1 MKSWERLVLGLTMIF
16 ILGLATR
23 IYLEKYTY
31 IFGFDSYWFARMASY
46 IVQMGHLPKYDPVA
60 FRGFPPVPIDWELSM
75 DFPAWVYHLVYG
87 AHYIQQNMLMVFKW
101 LPASF
106 GATGSLIM
114 GIFGYVL
121 GGPLLGLLTGF
132 FAATNPGYIY
142 RTLSG
147 FYEDDATSFFIP
159 LAFIF
164 AYLAYRSK
172 DRKWYWIYTILAGIT
187 LLIQAISWDGFFIV
201 PYTVFVFT
209 VLYLAYVILDY
220 IRRYV
225 PDHVSWWDWAVI
237 GLGGVF
243 AVIAGIFV
251 KTLAYSEAADAL
263 ALTGALT
270 PTTIFTLAT
279 PYIAIFFFGVATA
292 AAILWL
298 HTDERKYIYVTL
310 GAVVFAIL
318 TYMGPANNGFITE
331 ITDSNGVARRIGF
344 QSTSFS
350 MLFLGSLLM
359 ILVSGLAGGLATI
372 LFEKRKDMRGII
384 DWKLLGVIY
393 VPLLFAVLSGPINGN
408 NWYQPVINTIQ
419 WNFFPEMSKGVG
431 VHSAVLKPH
440 MGFIEPKT
448 DGIGSAI
455 IGEETYGFANWP
467 AKYGIL
473 ALIVLTSIPFMFY
486 RSEKNR
492 YFLFLLAWLALTWW
506 AAWYQL
512 KFCYYLGLPIAIAS
526 AVVLADLYTRGS
538 SKPARAAIMAVIA
551 LVSISMISTAVYHT
565 ATRIPMLLTSAEAQ
579 EMNLAPKGL
588 PLFSAASG
596 QDYIDMFKWIDANT
610 PKDANLLDWWSIGHW
625 LTFFTGRGVM
635 TDNTNYYYQAD
646 VEAAQFFLAPD
657 ENAAYAIAS
666 KRHMNYVIF
675 QPEFL
680 WQGYSLALYALQTS
694 DLRDPRLAN
703 YAAGKIYCER
713 VGKSIVTGKP
723 YYICLQ
729 NGSTLAT
736 LSAKQWADIPP
747 FEPQYYR
754 EFNEATRIRI
764 GNREYAVYK
773 LSESQK
779 GGTLILLAP
788 GMNNSMI
795 VRMLLDVPME
805 HFRLAWVAPH
815 HGVMVYKIQ

>member
-1 MKSWERLVLGLTMIF
+1 MVLGLTMIF

-46 IVQMGHLPKYDPVA
+46 IVQYGHLPKYDPVA
-60 FRGFPPVPIDWELSM
+60 FRGFPPEPIDWELSM
-75 DFPAWVYHLVYG
+75 DFPAWAYHLVYG
-87 AHYIQQNMLMVFKW
+87 AKYVQQNLLMVFKW

-114 GIFGYVL
+114 GILGYVI
-121 GGPLLGLLTGF
+121 GGPLLGMLTGF

-172 DRKWYWIYTILAGIT
+172 DRKRYWLYTILAGIT

-201 PYTVFVFT
+201 PYTVVVFT
-209 VLYLAYVILDY
+209 MLYVAYVALDFL
-220 IRRYV
+220 RRYV
-225 PDHVSWWDWAVI
+225 PEGADWWDWAVMGI
-237 GLGGVF
+237 GGIF
-243 AVIAGIFV
+243 AVLVGIFV
-251 KTLAYSEAADAL
+251 KTLAMAEASDAL
-263 ALTGALT
+263 ALTGTLT
-270 PTTIFTLAT
+270 ATTLFTLAT
-279 PYIAIFFFGVATA
+279 PYIAIFFFGVAATA
-292 AAILWL
+292 TVLWL
-298 HTDERKYIYVTL
+298 RTDDRKYLYVTL
-310 GAVVFAIL
+310 GSVVFAFL
-318 TYMGPANNGFITE
+318 TYMGPASNGFVTE
-331 ITDSNGVARRIGF
+331 ITDANGVARRIGF

-350 MLFLGSLLM
+350 MFFFGSLLM
-359 ILVSGLAGGLATI
+359 ILVSSLAGSLAA
-372 LFEKRKDMRGII
+372 LLYERRKDMHGIV
-384 DWKLLGVIY
+384 DWKLLGVVYI
-393 VPLLFAVLSGPINGN
+393 PLLFAALSGPINGYD
-408 NWYQPVINTIQ
+408 WYQPVINTVQ
-419 WNFFPEMSKGVG
+419 WNFFPEMSRGVG
-431 VHSAVLKPH
+431 AHSATLHPH

-448 DGIGSAI
+448 AGIGSAI

-473 ALIVLTSIPFMFY
+473 AIIVLLSVPFLFY
-486 RSEKNR
+486 RSEKDK
-492 YFLFLLAWLALTWW
+492 YFIFLLAWLALTWW
-506 AAWYQL
+506 AAWYKL

-526 AVVLADLYTRGS
+526 AVVLADIYARIS
-538 SKPARAAIMAVIA
+538 SRAVKAAVMAVIA
-551 LVSISMISTAVYHT
+551 LISVSMVSTAVYHT

-588 PLFSAASG
+588 PLFTASSG
-596 QDYIDMFKWIDANT
+596 EDYIALFKWIDANT
-610 PKDANLLDWWSIGHW
+610 PKDANLLNWWSIGHW
-625 LTFFTGRGVM
+625 LTFFTERGVM
-635 TDNTNYYYQAD
+635 TDNTNHYYQAD

-657 ENAAYAIAS
+657 ENTAYAIAS

-675 QPEFL
+675 QPDFL
-680 WQGYSLALYALQTS
+680 WQGYSLALYALQTQ

-703 YAAGKIYCER
+703 YSAGKIDCQR

-723 YYICLQ
+723 YYICMQRGQVL
-729 NGSTLAT
+729 TT
-736 LSAKQWADIPP
+736 LSAEQWSAIPP

-773 LSESQK
+773 LSSSQN
-779 GGTLILLAP
+779 GGSLILLAP
-788 GMNNSMI
+788 GMDNSMI
-795 VRMLLDVPME
+795 VRMLLDVPMR
-805 HFRLAWVAPH
+805 HFQRVWTAPH
-815 HGVMVYKIQ
+815 DGVMVYKIQ